1 MINNLADMTAQFCC
15 VHIYSYAVLVDGDI
29 VLAGDKEFVYEKY
42 ATQGEKQYQKRE
54 TYVITQ
60 CLFRVLE

>member
-1 MINNLADMTAQFCC
+1 MTVQFCR

-29 VLAGDKEFVYEKY
+29 VLAGDNAFVYKKY

-54 TYVITQ
+54 THVITQ